1 MLNYVDT
8 GDIMYILYINLE
20 TIYMAQMLVILYQ
33 VCISKLNVKYFDLIL
48 TVASTI
54 PTWWMVFRSSPLSYG
69 IQASTGTIASWN
81 Q

>member
-54 PTWWMVFRSSPLSYG
+54 PT
-69 IQASTGTIASWN
+69 
-81 Q
+81 